1 MDPSSRRTYYN
12 KCHPFDTLEPG
23 DERYVNIDAIDP
35 EHPVRGED
43 WVARLAGRIQLSD
56 RPVYELFTG
65 LPGSG
70 KSTEL
75 RRLVQRL
82 QANHGLLPVLID
94 GEDAIDLSNPIDVPD
109 IYFAILYYTD
119 AKVLELEGK
128 STTAAMR
135 EGYLL
140 RFWNWI
146 TTTDVNFKQAE
157 FAVADV
163 AKLVVELKDRPSLR
177 EQVRRAVAAHLPRF
191 LDEAHDE
198 LRQLELRATK
208 LGFGGL
214 AVIFD
219 SLEKLRGTSTNWNAV
234 MESAER
240 IFGSG
245 ASYLRLPVHVLYTI
259 PAALT
264 VRLRLDAV
272 HFLPMIKLQQRNG
285 DRFEPGIDAAY
296 MIATQRVPMTA
307 LREIFG
313 EKNEARL
320 DRVVA
325 WSGGYPREIVRLL
338 QLYLGTP
345 MEKWPLSESDFDR
358 VLNQIADDYRKIVG
372 TSAYEWLARVAV
384 QQYLVLEGDADREIA
399 DRLLQNNAVLRYLND
414 RDWFDIHPA
423 VRQIPGVIEE
433 IARQQAKLPLVL

>member
-1 MDPSSRRTYYN
+1 MDPVSRRTYYN
-12 KCHPFDTLEPG
+12 KCHPLDTLDPG

-94 GEDAIDLSNPIDVPD
+94 GEEAIDLSNPIDVPD

-128 STTAAMR
+128 SAAGAMQ
-135 EGYLL
+135 EGYLT

-146 TTTDVNFKQAE
+146 TTTDINLKQAE
-157 FAVADV
+157 FAVADK

-177 EQVRRAVAAHLPRF
+177 AQVRRSVAAHLPRF
-191 LDEAHDE
+191 LEDAHDE
-198 LRQLELRATK
+198 LRRLERRAIK

-214 AVIFD
+214 VVIFD
-219 SLEKLRGTSTNWNAV
+219 SLEKLRGTSTNWNEV

-272 HFLPMIKLQQRNG
+272 HFLPMIKLQDRNG

-296 MIATQRVPMTA
+296 MIATQRVPMNA

-313 EKNEARL
+313 KESEARL
-320 DRVVA
+320 ERLVA

-345 MEKWPLSESDFDR
+345 MEKWPLSESDFER

-423 VRQIPGVIEE
+423 VRQIPGVSEE
-433 IARQQAKLPLVL
+433 IARQQDKPPLVQ

>member
-1 MDPSSRRTYYN
+1 MDPASRRLYYN
-12 KCHPFDTLEPG
+12 RCHPFDTLDPG
-23 DERYVNIDAIDP
+23 DDRYVDIDAIDP
-35 EHPVRGED
+35 DHPVRGDD
-43 WVARLAGRIQLSD
+43 WVRHLAERIVLSD

-82 QANHGLLPVLID
+82 QAQHQLLPVLID
-94 GEDAIDLSNPIDVPD
+94 GEAAIDLSNPIDIPD
-109 IYFAILYYTD
+109 IYFAILHHTD

-128 STTAAMR
+128 SATAAMH

-146 TTTDVNFKQAE
+146 ATTDVTLKGAE
-157 FAVADV
+157 FAVKDA

-177 EQVRRAVAAHLPRF
+177 AQVRQAVAAHLPRF
-191 LDEAHDE
+191 LDEVHEE
-198 LRQLELRATK
+198 LRLLEQRAIR
-208 LGFGGL
+208 LGFSGL

-240 IFGSG
+240 VFGGG

-259 PAALT
+259 PTALI
-264 VRLRLDAV
+264 VRLRLDSV
-272 HFLPMIKLQQRNG
+272 HFLPMIKLRQRDG
-285 DRFEPGIDAAY
+285 TRFDHGVDAAY
-296 MIATQRVPMTA
+296 MLATHRVPEKA

-313 EKNEARL
+313 EQTEKRL
-320 DRVVA
+320 KRLID

-338 QLYLGTP
+338 QLYVGTP
-345 MEKWPLSESDFDR
+345 MERWPLANSDFER
-358 VLNQIADDYRKIVG
+358 VLNQITDDYRKMIG
-372 TSAYEWLARVAV
+372 MDSYEWLARVAV
-384 QQYLVLEGDADREIA
+384 
-399 DRLLQNNAVLRYLND
+399 
-414 RDWFDIHPA
+414 PA
-423 VRQIPGVIEE
+423 VSGP
-433 IARQQAKLPLVL
+433 

>member
-1 MDPSSRRTYYN
+1 MDPVSRRTYYN
-12 KCHPFDTLEPG
+12 KCHPLDTLDPG
-23 DERYVNIDAIDP
+23 DERYVNIDELDP

-82 QANHGLLPVLID
+82 QANQGLLPVLID

-109 IYFAILYYTD
+109 IYFAIVYYTD

-128 STTAAMR
+128 SAAGAMQ
-135 EGYLL
+135 EGYLA

-146 TTTDVNFKQAE
+146 TTTDINFKQAE
-157 FAVADV
+157 FAVTDK

-177 EQVRRAVAAHLPRF
+177 AQVRRAVAAHLPRF
-191 LDEAHDE
+191 LDDAHEE
-198 LRQLELRATK
+198 LRQLEQRAVK

-219 SLEKLRGTSTNWNAV
+219 SLEKLRGTSTNWNEE

-272 HFLPMIKLQQRNG
+272 HFLPMIKLQHRNG
-285 DRFEPGIDAAY
+285 DRFGPGVDAAY
-296 MIATQRVPMTA
+296 MIATKRVPMNA

-313 EKNEARL
+313 EKSEARL
-320 DRVVA
+320 ERLVA

-345 MEKWPLSESDFDR
+345 MEKWPLSESDFER
-358 VLNQIADDYRKIVG
+358 VLNQIADDYRKIVA

-423 VRQIPGVIEE
+423 VREIPGVSEE
-433 IARQQAKLPLVL
+433 IARQQDKPPLVQ